1 MIKNIDRTRLI
12 DHASGWHD
20 QGIGNVRSFHV
31 YFKNY
36 NYRPDKRGRAVLLSE
51 FGGYSH
57 KVVGHTYNDKYFGYK
72 KFEIPAQLEIAIEEL
87 YEEQIRPAAAEGLC
101 AAVYTQLTDVED
113 ELNGLMTY
121 DRKVSKIAPEVMRK
135 FIKV

>member
-1 MIKNIDRTRLI
+1 M
-12 DHASGWHD
+12 
-20 QGIGNVRSFHV
+20 
-31 YFKNY
+31 
-36 NYRPDKRGRAVLLSE
+36 LSE

-57 KVVGHTYNDKYFGYK
+57 KVAGHTFNDRYFGYK

-87 YEEQIRPAAAEGLC
+87 YEEQIRPAVEEGLC
-101 AAVYTQLTDVED
+101 AAVYTQITDVED

-135 FIKV
+135 LIKV